1 MLDWV
6 RVRVRVRVPGE
17 ALDGGDRRGVDMG
30 DMGIGTIRLEFM
42 LGFRF
47 VCLGSFGERLNER

>member
-1 MLDWV
+1 MLDW
-6 RVRVRVRVPGE
+6 VRVRVRVPGE
-17 ALDGGDRRGVDMG
+17 ALDGGDQRGVDMG
-30 DMGIGTIRLEFM
+30 DMGIGTIRLEFL